1 MFFFNYIIGFASVQ
15 QQQQQQQQRC
25 TNSNNN
31 SSRQITINIFYLSY
45 FNASR

>member
-1 MFFFNYIIGFASVQ
+1 MLCFFSNYIIGFAYV
-15 QQQQQQQQRC
+15 QQQQQQQRC